1 MFSPNTVKH
10 RPVKNLHLD
19 TFQAVI
25 NNLLSKT
32 DQLRYNARNSKT
44 GVNGATEN
52 KLDNIIPNS
61 EINLEW

>member
-10 RPVKNLHLD
+10 GPEKNLHLD

-25 NNLLSKT
+25 NNLVSKT
-32 DQLRYNARNSKT
+32 DQLRYNTRNSKM

-52 KLDNIIPNS
+52 KLDNIISNS
-61 EINLEW
+61 EINLKC